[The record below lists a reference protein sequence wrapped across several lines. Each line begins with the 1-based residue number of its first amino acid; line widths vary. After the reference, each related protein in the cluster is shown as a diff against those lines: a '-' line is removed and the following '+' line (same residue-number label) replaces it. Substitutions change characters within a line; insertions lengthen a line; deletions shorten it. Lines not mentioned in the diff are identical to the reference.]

1 MNEMNEKDATTPR
14 QASTVI
20 LTRFMGGEVQVY
32 LLKRSAGSGF
42 MPGLYVFPGG
52 TVEPQDRSYSF
63 WLDHVDLDPTEMVQ
77 RFGREMG
84 VKQML
89 AHAVAAVRETLEEAG
104 VLPAAGK
111 DLQAVESHLIRRIR
125 EGSGDGSSGFQQ
137 EVRKADLRLR
147 ISLLT
152 PWAHWITPRVNSRRF
167 DTRFFHCHIPEG
179 QHCIPDF
186 VEAVDGLWIS
196 PAQAL
201 EGNRTG
207 RIPLSPPT
215 LVTLFELHQCGGA
228 EGLAWRLRNGSWGE
242 PRRPK
247 IRFSEGRVLILLPW
261 DPCYGEEGDDSDPI
275 PQGRLVSLDEP
286 FSRLVHREG
295 LWHPA
300 CP

>member
-1 MNEMNEKDATTPR
+1 MQIEARIDQNTEISQKITLWSQSGSRVIRGNTLVIPIENSILYVEPLYLEAVEKGTLP
-14 QASTVI
+14 
-20 LTRFMGGEVQVY
+20 E
-32 LLKRSAGSGF
+32 LKR
-42 MPGLYVFPGG
+42 VI
-52 TVEPQDRSYSF
+52 
-63 WLDHVDLDPTEMVQ
+63 
-77 RFGREMG
+77 
-84 VKQML
+84 
-89 AHAVAAVRETLEEAG
+89 VAYGDNLVMRETLEEAG
-104 VLPAAGK
+104 VLLAAGK

-228 EGLAWRLRNGSWGE
+228 EGLARRLRNGSWGE